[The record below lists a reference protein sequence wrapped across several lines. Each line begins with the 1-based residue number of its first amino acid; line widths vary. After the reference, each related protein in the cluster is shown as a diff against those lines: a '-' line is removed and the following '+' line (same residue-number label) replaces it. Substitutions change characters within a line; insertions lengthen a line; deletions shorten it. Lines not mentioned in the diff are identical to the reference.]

1 MTLFPAKQKDL
12 PTVLALA
19 QGAQSSHERSV
30 FSATFA
36 RHAEEKSGNAQI
48 KILTFGKAEILN
60 NTILT
65 MKTLA
70 IGIEIF
76 FYKGYGGNAP
86 SNRQKTN
93 ITTQEQEYTD
103 DYGKHAQVNIGEIE
117 DDLLPT

>member
-1 MTLFPAKQKDL
+1 
-12 PTVLALA
+12 
-19 QGAQSSHERSV
+19 
-30 FSATFA
+30 
-36 RHAEEKSGNAQI
+36 
-48 KILTFGKAEILN
+48 
-60 NTILT
+60 